1 MSDADLANELAKQAS
16 ELGVKIDLSYKFGEH
31 AQLIFNPLVKLRI
44 AKYCSRNG
52 LSSAGLATA

>member
-31 AQLIFNPLVKLRI
+31 AQLNI
-44 AKYCSRNG
+44 
-52 LSSAGLATA
+52 